1 MREGGL
7 VRVQDGTAV
16 VGDLDTLDVPA
27 TIEGAVLSRVD
38 RLTAGQ
44 LHVPEGRRRDRPLV
58 PVAHGDRHAAGA
70 RGAPRGAAST
80 WRPSPGWT

>member
-44 LHVPEGRRRDRPLV
+44 LLCLKVAAVIGRSFLSRTVTATLPVPERARR
-58 PVAHGDRHAAGA
+58 GA
-70 RGAPRGAAST
+70 RAPA
-80 WRPSPGWT
+80 RPSPAST

>member
-27 TIEGAVLSRVD
+27 TIEGAVLSRID

-44 LHVPEGRRRDRPLV
+44 LLCLKVAAVIGRSFL
-58 PVAHGDRHAAGA
+58 VAHGRPPPCRCA
-70 RGAPRGAAST
+70 RSARRCPST
-80 WRPSPGWT
+80 SRPSPAWT